1 MNRAIARP
9 SSSTVLSL
17 EVPDVAQRKTLTAKQ
32 VELLRWVAEGCPDG
46 GGECR
51 MAVLKLV
58 HQLRPTAVTAAL
70 EHATE
75 GVWIRHGR
83 PSEPR
88 ERMFG
93 EPGFELGGRQFCEG
107 ELAGGRRVQRHLGA
121 DPA

>member
-1 MNRAIARP
+1 
-9 SSSTVLSL
+9 
-17 EVPDVAQRKTLTAKQ
+17 
-32 VELLRWVAEGCPDG
+32 
-46 GGECR
+46 
-51 MAVLKLV
+51 MAVLELV

-121 DPA
+121 DPACDADVALRVELKDDLDPRPAAGDGEEGRFPYLVAQPREHAARR